1 MVECEVV
8 EAYFEI
14 NGFLAR
20 KNPSPPLG
28 IGRKNIDPLPEFTVY
43 NPKTDQNSDKLGF
56 RLFSGD
62 LMQVHSAQIF
72 VLGWENTSFSNSLL
86 SSEPRLVKFLRQE
99 VDASRMGL
107 SEQEPDNPQNHPF
120 SNSLLSSEPRL
131 VKFLRQEVDAS
142 RMGLSEQEPD
152 NRQNHPL
159 RVIVVPALPAR
170 PDRMNV
176 VEQHFRKQGVRGV
189 LTLKSILE
197 NLFRQTLPS
206 KLQLGGGHILHLLQM
221 LKSYD
226 LFRDPQV
233 DMFLDNQI

>member
-99 VDASRMGL
+99 VDASRMGW
-107 SEQEPDNPQNHPF
+107 SEQEPDKPQNH
-120 SNSLLSSEPRL
+120 R
-131 VKFLRQEVDAS
+131 
-142 RMGLSEQEPD
+142 
-152 NRQNHPL
+152 L
-159 RVIVVPALPAR
+159 RVIVVPALPAGV
-170 PDRMNV
+170 DRMNA
-176 VEQHFRKQGVRGV
+176 VEQHFRKQGVQGV

-233 DMFLDNQI
+233 DMFSDNQI

>member
-107 SEQEPDNPQNHPF
+107 SEQEPVNP
-120 SNSLLSSEPRL
+120 
-131 VKFLRQEVDAS
+131 
-142 RMGLSEQEPD
+142 
-152 NRQNHPL
+152 QNHPL

>member
-1 MVECEVV
+1 LV
-8 EAYFEI
+8 
-14 NGFLAR
+14 R
-20 KNPSPPLG
+20 KNPSPSLSV
-28 IGRKNIDPLPEFTVY
+28 GRKNIDPLPEFTVY

-62 LMQVHSAQIF
+62 LMQVHSAQVF

-86 SSEPRLVKFLRQE
+86 SSETRLVKFLRLE
-99 VDASRMGL
+99 VDATRMGL
-107 SEQEPDNPQNHPF
+107 SEKLPDN
-120 SNSLLSSEPRL
+120 
-131 VKFLRQEVDAS
+131 A
-142 RMGLSEQEPD
+142 
-152 NRQNHPL
+152 QNHPL
-159 RVIVVPALPAR
+159 RILVVPALPAGL
-170 PDRMNV
+170 DRMNA
-176 VEQHFRKQGVRGV
+176 VEQHLRKQGIQGV

-233 DMFLDNQI
+233 SMFADD

>member
-107 SEQEPDNPQNHPF
+107 SEQEPDNPQNHP
-120 SNSLLSSEPRL
+120 
-131 VKFLRQEVDAS
+131 
-142 RMGLSEQEPD
+142 
-152 NRQNHPL
+152 L

>member
-107 SEQEPDNPQNHPF
+107 SEQEPVNQ
-120 SNSLLSSEPRL
+120 
-131 VKFLRQEVDAS
+131 
-142 RMGLSEQEPD
+142 
-152 NRQNHPL
+152 QNHPL

>member
-1 MVECEVV
+1 VV

-72 VLGWENTSFSNSLL
+72 VLGWENTS
-86 SSEPRLVKFLRQE
+86 
-99 VDASRMGL
+99 
-107 SEQEPDNPQNHPF
+107 F

>member
-20 KNPSPPLG
+20 KNPSPPLAV
-28 IGRKNIDPLPEFTVY
+28 GRKNIDPLPEFTVY
-43 NPKTDQNSDKLGF
+43 NPKTGQNSEKLGF

-62 LMQVHSAQIF
+62 LMQVHSAQVF

-99 VDASRMGL
+99 VDASRIGW
-107 SEQEPDNPQNHPF
+107 SEQEPDN
-120 SNSLLSSEPRL
+120 
-131 VKFLRQEVDAS
+131 A
-142 RMGLSEQEPD
+142 
-152 NRQNHPL
+152 QNHPL
-159 RVIVVPALPAR
+159 RVLVVPALPVGL
-170 PDRMNV
+170 DRMNA
-176 VEQHFRKQGVRGV
+176 VEQHLRKQGVQGV
-189 LTLKSILE
+189 LTLKSIIE

-206 KLQLGGGHILHLLQM
+206 KLQLGGGHILQLLQM

-233 DMFLDNQI
+233 DMFEDNKI

>member
-20 KNPSPPLG
+20 KNPSPLLAV
-28 IGRKNIDPLPEFTVY
+28 GRKNIDPLTEFTVY
-43 NPKTDQNSDKLGF
+43 NPKTGQNSEKLGF

-62 LMQVHSAQIF
+62 LMQVHYAQVF

-99 VDASRMGL
+99 VDASRMVW
-107 SEQEPDNPQNHPF
+107 SKQEPDN
-120 SNSLLSSEPRL
+120 
-131 VKFLRQEVDAS
+131 A
-142 RMGLSEQEPD
+142 
-152 NRQNHPL
+152 QNHPL
-159 RVIVVPALPAR
+159 RVLVVPALPAGL
-170 PDRMNV
+170 DRMNA
-176 VEQHFRKQGVRGV
+176 VEQHLRKQGVQGV

-206 KLQLGGGHILHLLQM
+206 KLQFGGGHILHLLQM

-233 DMFLDNQI
+233 NMFEDNQI

>member
-20 KNPSPPLG
+20 KNPSLPLAA
-28 IGRKNIDPLPEFTVY
+28 GRKKIDPLPEFTVY
-43 NPKTDQNSDKLGF
+43 NPKTGQNSDKLGF
-56 RLFSGD
+56 RLFSAD
-62 LMQVHSAQIF
+62 LMQVHSAQVF

-99 VDASRMGL
+99 VDASRIGC
-107 SEQEPDNPQNHPF
+107 SEQEPDN
-120 SNSLLSSEPRL
+120 
-131 VKFLRQEVDAS
+131 A
-142 RMGLSEQEPD
+142 
-152 NRQNHPL
+152 QNHPL
-159 RVIVVPALPAR
+159 RVLVVPALPVGL
-170 PDRMNV
+170 DRMNA
-176 VEQHFRKQGVRGV
+176 VEQHLRKQGVQGV
-189 LTLKSILE
+189 LTLKSIIE

-206 KLQLGGGHILHLLQM
+206 KLQLGGGHILQLLQM

-233 DMFLDNQI
+233 DMFEDNKI

>member
-72 VLGWENTSFSNSLL
+72 VLGWEHTSFSNSLL

-107 SEQEPDNPQNHPF
+107 SEQEPVNP
-120 SNSLLSSEPRL
+120 
-131 VKFLRQEVDAS
+131 
-142 RMGLSEQEPD
+142 
-152 NRQNHPL
+152 QNHPL